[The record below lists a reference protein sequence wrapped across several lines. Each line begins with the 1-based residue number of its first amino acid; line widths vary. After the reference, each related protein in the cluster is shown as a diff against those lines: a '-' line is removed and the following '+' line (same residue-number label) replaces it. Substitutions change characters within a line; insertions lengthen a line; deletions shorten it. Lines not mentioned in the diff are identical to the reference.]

1 MRSETAWEVVELS
14 QICTYRQER
23 IEVDKLTTSN
33 YISTANMLPNKS
45 GIEVADNLPNTK
57 TTSRFY
63 VNDVLV
69 SNIRPYFKKAWLA
82 TLDGGCSNDVLVMRA
97 LDDVYAPYLYYLLSS
112 DQFFAYMTSTAKGTK
127 MPRGDKDAIMR
138 YMIQKPP
145 LGVQKA
151 IADILSCLDSKIELN
166 NKINENL
173 EAQVQAIFKSWFV
186 YFEPFQ
192 DGEFVE
198 SELGLIPEGWVVSS
212 VKGVSKE
219 VVTGKTPRTSDQEN
233 YGNHMMFITIPD
245 MRDNVFIIQ
254 SERYLSKRGVATQP
268 NKTLPANSILV
279 SCIATAGLVS
289 LTSEHSQTNQQINA
303 IIPKEGISPYFLYS
317 YMKTLSDHIINL
329 GSGGTTTVNLNKGQF
344 SNIKLIIP
352 SPEVMERF
360 HYSISPLFLKIKQNQ
375 RESTNLAILRDTLL
389 PKLMSGE
396 IEVPVD

>member
-173 EAQVQAIFKSWFV
+173 EAQAQAIFKSWFV
-186 YFEPFQ
+186 DFEPFQ

-198 SELGLIPEGWVVSS
+198 SELGLIPEGWRLQ
-212 VKGVSKE
+212 KLGE
-219 VVTGKTPRTSDQEN
+219 VIDIKYGKDHKSLADGE
-233 YGNHMMFITIPD
+233 IP
-245 MRDNVFIIQ
+245 V
-254 SERYLSKRGVATQP
+254 Y
-268 NKTLPANSILV
+268 
-279 SCIATAGLVS
+279 
-289 LTSEHSQTNQQINA
+289 
-303 IIPKEGISPYFLYS
+303 
-317 YMKTLSDHIINL
+317 
-329 GSGGTTTVNLNKGQF
+329 GSGGVMRYADTAIYDGETVLIPRKGTLDNVMLVNHPFWSVDTMFYTEIRTPNFAKFLYQLLLTKDLAGMNVGSAVPSMTAALLNEIRF
-344 SNIKLIIP
+344 ALPPAIILEKFE
-352 SPEVMERF
+352 EVTASFYNMIQLNE
-360 HYSISPLFLKIKQNQ
+360 KQNQ
-375 RESTNLAILRDTLL
+375 VVSALRDTLL

-396 IEVPVD
+396 IEVPID

>member
-173 EAQVQAIFKSWFV
+173 EAQ
-186 YFEPFQ
+186 
-192 DGEFVE
+192 G
-198 SELGLIPEGWVVSS
+198 
-212 VKGVSKE
+212 
-219 VVTGKTPRTSDQEN
+219 
-233 YGNHMMFITIPD
+233 
-245 MRDNVFIIQ
+245 
-254 SERYLSKRGVATQP
+254 
-268 NKTLPANSILV
+268 
-279 SCIATAGLVS
+279 SCI
-289 LTSEHSQTNQQINA
+289 IKFA
-303 IIPKEGISPYFLYS
+303 I
-317 YMKTLSDHIINL
+317 
-329 GSGGTTTVNLNKGQF
+329 
-344 SNIKLIIP
+344 
-352 SPEVMERF
+352 
-360 HYSISPLFLKIKQNQ
+360 
-375 RESTNLAILRDTLL
+375 
-389 PKLMSGE
+389 
-396 IEVPVD
+396 

>member
-1 MRSETAWEVVELS
+1 VKELGKIITGKTPRTTVVENFGGM
-14 QICTYRQER
+14 IPF
-23 IEVDKLTTSN
+23 LTPSDDMTVK
-33 YISTANMLPNKS
+33 Y
-45 GIEVADNLPNTK
+45 VRR
-57 TTSRFY
+57 TSRT
-63 VNDVLV
+63 LSRKGLAEV
-69 SNIRPYFKKAWLA
+69 SNKILPANSIAVSCIGSDLGKVVMTTEDTVTNQQINSIIPKECYYPDYVYYAMK
-82 TLDGGCSNDVLVMRA
+82 TLGAKLNF
-97 LDDVYAPYLYYLLSS
+97 LSK
-112 DQFFAYMTSTAKGTK
+112 TSTAVPIINKTEFSSE
-127 MPRGDKDAIMR
+127 
-138 YMIQKPP
+138 MILVPP
-145 LGVQKA
+145 LSSQKA
-151 IADILSCLDSKIELN
+151 IADTLSCLDAKMELN

-173 EAQVQAIFKSWFV
+173 EAQAQAIFKSWFV
-186 YFEPFQ
+186 DFEPFQ
-192 DGEFVE
+192 DGEFIE